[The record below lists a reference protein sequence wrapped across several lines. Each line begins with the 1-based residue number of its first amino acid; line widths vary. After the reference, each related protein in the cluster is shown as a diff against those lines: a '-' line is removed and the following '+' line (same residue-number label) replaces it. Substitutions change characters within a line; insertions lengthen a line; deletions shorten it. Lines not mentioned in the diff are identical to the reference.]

1 MIARVLTALGLLRGT
16 FRAARGAP
24 APEPEADDADPRRY
38 DVVSTPRAE
47 LALVAL
53 LVLAAICL
61 LAFAVLLAASP
72 NTQLLGLTAGIG
84 FALLAAAAVLAGLR
98 VVPQETAVE
107 PRGDFSDPAAAEA
120 VVEDTR
126 SAADG
131 VSRRKLIAGAA
142 GAAGTG
148 LAAAAALPLTAIGPG
163 PEGLGDAPWKAG
175 MPLVDAD
182 DRPVSADDLLVGSV
196 LTAFPEGADKRELG
210 SPVVVVRVDPAT
222 LDLPAARRGWAP
234 EGLMAYSRICTH
246 AGCAV
251 SLFRSPL
258 YEPQSS
264 PPGLAC
270 PCHYSTFDVRTGG
283 RVVFGPAGRALPQ
296 LPLRIDADR
305 RLAAGGAMSGP
316 IGPAWWGV
324 S

>member
-1 MIARVLTALGLLRGT
+1 MIARLLTALGLLRGT
-16 FRAARGAP
+16 LRAARDAP
-24 APEPEADDADPRRY
+24 PPEPAADDADPRRY
-38 DVVSTPRAE
+38 DVVSTPRTE
-47 LALVAL
+47 IVLAVL
-53 LVLAAICL
+53 LVLAGLCL
-61 LAFAVLLAASP
+61 LAFAVLLVASP
-72 NTQLLGLTAGIG
+72 NTQGLGLTAGVG
-84 FALLAAAAVLAGLR
+84 LALLAAAAVLAGLR

-107 PRGDFSDPAAAEA
+107 DRGDFSDPAATEEI
-120 VVEDTR
+120 VEDTR
-126 SAADG
+126 GAADG

-142 GAAGTG
+142 GVAGTG
-148 LAAAAALPLTAIGPG
+148 LAAAAALPLTAVGPG
-163 PEGLGDAPWKAG
+163 PGGLGDAPWSAG
-175 MPLVDAD
+175 MPLVDVD
-182 DRPVSADDLLVGSV
+182 DRPVSADDLVVGGF

-222 LDLPAARRGWAP
+222 LDLPAPRRGWAP

-258 YEPQSS
+258 YEARSS

-296 LPLRIDADR
+296 LPLRITADR
-305 RLAAGGAMSGP
+305 RLVAGGGMSGP